1 MGGGEERTR
10 SNSPVSNRDFLV
22 PTGFIPVFFVAAR
35 SNENRDD
42 REKERKKKKEK
53 KEKPLNASRTG
64 FASKRNGKLNE
75 GVSPFILFIL
85 GTTSLEEF
93 ERFD

>member
-1 MGGGEERTR
+1 MGGGKERTR

-42 REKERKKKKEK
+42 REKKKKKEK

-75 GVSPFILFIL
+75 GVSPFIL